1 MQIMGTVKSKNE
13 HGDILLY
20 AAMPSV
26 NMVADLISNQT
37 YHRKV

>member
-1 MQIMGTVKSKNE
+1 VKIAWR
-13 HGDILLY
+13 HLRY